1 MGNLIP
7 ATNAITEKKGQFTQ
21 NKTSD
26 IMYTQNVM
34 LGRKL
39 EADHIIHFHVICF
52 HTIKMKKA
60 VVLHNNSFCVPQKK
74 ISRMG
79 LKQHEG
85 E

>member
-7 ATNAITEKKGQFTQ
+7 ATTAITEKKGQFTQ

-26 IMYTQNVM
+26 IIYTQNVM
-34 LGRKL
+34 L
-39 EADHIIHFHVICF
+39 EANHIIHFHVIFF